1 MSSPTLPVLDLGP
14 LRAGGDAGL
23 AALAA
28 EIRRA
33 AEEVGFFYVANHG
46 IDPALQTAA
55 QAAALAFFARPEAEK
70 HRVAVDRRNRGFMAM
85 GDCRLPGAEAS
96 DLKEVFFWGPEAA
109 PDDPEVLAGRPLVG
123 PNNWPDFQP
132 GLRAAVWPYYRA
144 VLGVG
149 AGLLRAVALSLG
161 LDPDFFAS
169 RYRKP
174 LGRGQ
179 LVFYPP
185 HPVGRELPNFGA
197 APHCD
202 FGCLTL
208 LLQDDN
214 GGLEVETRD
223 GRWVAAPPLEGTMV
237 VNIGDLLA
245 RWSNDRFRSTLHRVV
260 NRSGRRRLSIPV
272 FYDPDSSAVVDPR
285 DLGLP
290 PGEAPRYEAVAA
302 GDYIL
307 SRNKLSFAH
316 YAKAGG

>member
-1 MSSPTLPVLDLGP
+1 MSKALDTLPVIDLGP
-14 LRAGGDAGL
+14 LRDGAESGL
-23 AALAA
+23 AAVAD

-46 IDPALQTAA
+46 IEPKLARRA
-55 QAAALAFFARPEAEK
+55 QAAALDFFARPEADK
-70 HRVAVDRRNRGFMAM
+70 RRVAVDRRNRGFMAM
-85 GDCRLPGAEAS
+85 GDCRLPGAEAT

-109 PDDPEVLAGRPLVG
+109 PDDPEVLAGRPLLG

-132 GLRAAVWPYYRA
+132 ELRAAVWPYYRA
-144 VLGVG
+144 VLEVG

-161 LDPDFFAS
+161 LNPDFFAAH
-169 RYRKP
+169 YRRP

-185 HPVGRELPNFGA
+185 HPGGAEVPNFGA

-208 LLQDDN
+208 LLQDEN
-214 GGLEVETRD
+214 GGLEVKTRD
-223 GRWVAAPPLEGTMV
+223 DRWVEAPPIEGSLV

-272 FYDPDSSAVVDPR
+272 FYDPDSSALVDPR

-290 PGEAPRYEAVAA
+290 PGEAPRYEPIAA
-302 GDYIL
+302 GDYIM
-307 SRNKLSFAH
+307 SRNKISFAH
-316 YAKAGG
+316 YAES

>member
-1 MSSPTLPVLDLGP
+1 MSKASGALPVIDLGP
-14 LRAGGDAGL
+14 LRSGDSGL
-23 AALAA
+23 AAVAA

-46 IDPALQTAA
+46 IDPELARRA
-55 QAAALAFFARPEAEK
+55 QLAALDFFARPEADK
-70 HRVAVDRRNRGFMAM
+70 RRVAVDRRNRGFMAM
-85 GDCRLPGAEAS
+85 GDCRLPGAETT
-96 DLKEVFFWGPEAA
+96 DLKEVFFWGPETA

-132 GLRAAVWPYYRA
+132 GLRAAVWPYYLA
-144 VLGVG
+144 VLEVG

-161 LDPDFFAS
+161 LDPDFFAGH
-169 RYRKP
+169 YRRP

-185 HPVGRELPNFGA
+185 HPVGGEVPNFGA

-208 LLQDDN
+208 LLQDEN
-214 GGLEVETRD
+214 GGLEVRTRD
-223 GRWVAAPPLEGTMV
+223 DRWVAAPPVEGSLV

-260 NRSGRRRLSIPV
+260 NRSGRQRLSIPV

-285 DLGLP
+285 DLGLS
-290 PGEAPRYEAVAA
+290 PGETPRYDPIAA
-302 GDYIL
+302 GDYIM

-316 YAKAGG
+316 YAES